1 MVKKKNKPE
10 VKNRKL
16 IAFTNSRSRV
26 SEQFRTLR
34 TNIHFTVPGGKIRSL
49 VVTSASHSE
58 GKSTTSSNLAI
69 VFAQEGKRVLLI
81 DADMRKPTMHQ
92 TFKISNSKGLSNV
105 LVRRVSLKMAIQ
117 ASGIE
122 NLDLLPSGPIPP
134 NPAELLSS
142 SNMDLLFEN
151 ALDTYDMLIF
161 DSPPV
166 LSVTD
171 SVILANKCEGTILVV
186 NSGKTER
193 AHALKAKDAI
203 TTATKTRL
211 LGIVLNNVQVDKD
224 FNYAQYYTQSQLE
237 K

>member
-16 IAFTNSRSRV
+16 IAFTNPKSRV

-34 TNIHFTVPGGKIRSL
+34 TNIHFTVPGGKVRSL

-105 LVRRVSLKMAIQ
+105 LVRRFSLKMAIQ

-134 NPAELLSS
+134 NPAELLGS
-142 SNMDLLFEN
+142 SNMDLLFES
-151 ALDTYDMLIF
+151 ALDTYDMIIF

-171 SVILANKCEGTILVV
+171 SVILANKCEGTILVL

-203 TTATKTRL
+203 TASTKTRL
-211 LGIVLNNVQVDKD
+211 LGTVLNNVQVEKD
-224 FNYAQYYTQSQLE
+224 FNYAQYYTRAPNE